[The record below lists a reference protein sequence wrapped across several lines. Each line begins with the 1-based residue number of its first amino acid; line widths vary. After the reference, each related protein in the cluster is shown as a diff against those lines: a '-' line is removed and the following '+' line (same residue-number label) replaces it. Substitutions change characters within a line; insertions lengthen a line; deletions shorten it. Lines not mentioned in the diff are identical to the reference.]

1 MVKDTIEYQ
10 SEVCEILEKFQ
21 RDSTNLLPILLE
33 VQEMHPKN
41 YVSEEIAVF
50 IAKYLGIS
58 IGRVAAAISFFSAL
72 SSEPRGKNIIRVCKS
87 TACMVNNGENLLNIL
102 KKELNVP
109 VGETSKDELFTL
121 ELTECIGAC
130 DVAPAFKIN
139 ENVYGNLTR
148 EKIIEIINDYKS
160 GVESKTSKQISFT
173 ELKNDKNTSS
183 TNIISKNFKNYNP
196 ESLSEYKSLGGF
208 KALEK
213 SFQMTHDSIIESIDL
228 SGLRGRGGAGYP
240 TGKKLRQAKAP
251 KNDRKVIICNA
262 DEGEPGTFK
271 DRQFIEHDPFKIL
284 EGMII
289 TGNVIDA
296 TEGYIYVR
304 HEYNHLHRRLHN
316 VVSEARK
323 AGLLGKNIL
332 GSGYDFDIK
341 VFSGGGAYI
350 CGEGGALIESMEGKI
365 GYPRVKPPYTK
376 QCGLE
381 QLPTLVIN
389 VETLCSIAT
398 ILDYGPEKY
407 AKHGTKA
414 SPGTKLISLSGN
426 VSQPGAFEVDF
437 GITINDIIENLGR
450 GVKDQKHAKFIQ
462 LGGASG
468 PLIPK
473 KDFDVKLCYNDLK
486 NRGYQMGSGAVVV
499 CDEDQNVVEYL
510 KNVYEFFEHESCGKC
525 TPCREGNHLIVDR
538 LDTILKGE
546 GTQKDLDTI
555 KRLALHMKDSSF
567 CGGGKTAPTA
577 LLSAFRHFNED
588 FSRAIGE

>member
-1 MVKDTIEYQ
+1 MVKETIEYQ
-10 SEVCEILEKFQ
+10 SQVMGILEKYQ
-21 RDSTNLLPILLE
+21 RDATNLLPVLLE
-33 VQEMHPKN
+33 VQEMHPEN
-41 YVSEEIAVF
+41 YVSEEIAIY
-50 IAKYLGIS
+50 IAKYLDIT
-58 IGRVAAAISFFSAL
+58 IGKVAAAISFFSAL
-72 SSEPRGKNIIRVCKS
+72 SDKPRGKNIIRVCKS
-87 TACMVNNGENLLNIL
+87 TACMVNDSDNLLNIL
-102 KKELNVP
+102 KNELGVS
-109 VGETSKDELFTL
+109 VGETTEDSVFTL
-121 ELTECIGAC
+121 EQTECIGAC

-139 ENVYGNLTR
+139 QNVYGNLTKN
-148 EKIIEIINDYKS
+148 KIIEIITDYREN
-160 GVESKTSKQISFT
+160 ESNLHTRV
-173 ELKNDKNTSS
+173 
-183 TNIISKNFKNYNP
+183 ISKNFKKYNP
-196 ESLSEYKSLGGF
+196 ESLTEYKALGGF
-208 KALEK
+208 KALEESLKK
-213 SFQMTHDSIIESIDL
+213 SHESIIKSIDL

-271 DRQFIEHDPFKIL
+271 DRQFIEHDPFKII

-289 TGNVIDA
+289 TGFVIDA
-296 TEGYIYVR
+296 TEGYIYIR

-316 VVSEARK
+316 VIERARK
-323 AGLLGKNIL
+323 AGLLGENIL
-332 GSGYDFDIK
+332 DSGFNFDLK

-407 AKHGTKA
+407 IKHGTKA

-426 VSQPGAFEVDF
+426 VNKPGAFEVEF
-437 GITINDIIENLGR
+437 GMTINEIIEKLGR
-450 GVKDQKHAKFIQ
+450 GIKDQHEVKFIQ

-468 PLIPK
+468 PMIPK
-473 KDFDVKLCYNDLK
+473 KDFDVKLCYDDLK
-486 NRGYQMGSGAVVV
+486 SRGYAMGSGAIVV
-499 CDEDQNVVEYL
+499 CDENQSIIEYL

-538 LDTILKGE
+538 LDTILKGK

-577 LLSAFRHFNED
+577 LLSAFKHFSED
-588 FSRAIGE
+588 FSRAISE

>member
-21 RDSTNLLPILLE
+21 KDSTNLLPILLE
-33 VQEMHPKN
+33 VQEMHPQN
-41 YVSEEIAVF
+41 YIPEEIAVF
-50 IAKYLGIS
+50 IAKYLGIT

-72 SSEPRGKNIIRVCKS
+72 SSKPRGKNIVRVCKS

-102 KKELNVP
+102 KNKLGVSI
-109 VGETSKDELFTL
+109 GETSDDGLFTL
-121 ELTECIGAC
+121 ESTECIGAC

-139 ENVYGNLTR
+139 ENVYGNLTDD
-148 EKIIEIINDYKS
+148 KIDEIINSFQSGMKPKS
-160 GVESKTSKQISFT
+160 YLSDSFT
-173 ELKNDKNTSS
+173 KSEEMKNSFSS
-183 TNIISKNFKNYNP
+183 NIISKNFKNYNP
-196 ESLSEYKSLGGF
+196 ESLVEYKNLGGF

-213 SFQMTHDSIIESIDL
+213 SFQMTHDSILESIDL
-228 SGLRGRGGAGYP
+228 SGIRGRGGAGYP

-251 KNDRKVIICNA
+251 KNERKVIICNA

-271 DRQFIEHDPFKIL
+271 DRQFIEHDPFKIV

-389 VETLCSIAT
+389 VETLCTIAT
-398 ILDYGPEKY
+398 VLDYGPEKY

-437 GITINDIIENLGR
+437 GITINDIIENLGK
-450 GVKDQKHAKFIQ
+450 GVKDHKNAKFIQ

-468 PLIPK
+468 PIIPQ
-473 KDFDVKLCYNDLK
+473 KDFDVKLCYDDLK

-499 CDEDQNVVEYL
+499 CDDDQSVVKYL

-538 LDTILKGE
+538 LETILKGE

-555 KRLALHMKDSSF
+555 KRLALHMQDSSF

-577 LLSAFRHFNED
+577 LLSAFNHFSEEL
-588 FSRAIGE
+588 SKAVAE